1 MEKDKFPA
9 SPCRKGIRVMAFPQI
24 MRKPWSVEEVL
35 QLRKLVKQ
43 NTPAQVIARKLG
55 RSRVRFL
62 CQSFSREDFSEACA
76 EFPVIVERRK
86 RSILLRIVVA
96 LKLSSSS
103 LGSFLLI
110 GRE

>member
-55 RSRVRFL
+55 RSLSAVFVSKLLARGFL
-62 CQSFSREDFSEACA
+62 
-76 EFPVIVERRK
+76 
-86 RSILLRIVVA
+86 
-96 LKLSSSS
+96 
-103 LGSFLLI
+103 
-110 GRE
+110 